1 MSMTKT
7 NPASRSGLLA
17 ALLGGFRAGLRHWRV
32 IVLGWLAGLLPA
44 TLAALPVFA
53 LFNRA
58 LGEHPDASGIVRGN
72 DIAPLADAVMTLP
85 DGGLSAALEQ
95 LGDGLTAAVFL
106 TLLLAPWLAGMLV
119 ASLRE
124 GRALRF
130 GELWAGGW
138 REYGRQFRLLL
149 VSLIPWIGVGLVVA
163 IASFWA
169 RHGDDTRILQSVGE
183 QRQQIVMGL
192 MLAAGFLAWTSIEA
206 ARAAFAA
213 DTTLRS
219 AFHAWLRGLRLMVR
233 RPIAV
238 LLVMLITA
246 GLGLVVAMMLQR
258 PGIDPQAATGLV
270 LGLAQLAVVALWWTR
285 IARLTALAALVPSPA
300 PPAVPMAV
308 RTDAAD
314 IDTASRATMLAG
326 AFPVPPSPSP
336 SV

>member
-7 NPASRSGLLA
+7 NPASRIGLLA
-17 ALLGGFRAGLRHWRV
+17 ALVGGFRAGLRHWRV

-58 LGEHPDASGIVRGN
+58 LGEHPDASGIVRGS
-72 DIAPLADAVMTLP
+72 DIAPLADALMTLP
-85 DGGLSAALEQ
+85 DGGLTAALAPLSE
-95 LGDGLTAAVFL
+95 GISSAVIVS
-106 TLLLAPWLAGMLV
+106 LLLAPWLAGMLV

-124 GRALRF
+124 GRVLRF

-149 VSLIPWIGVGLVVA
+149 VSLIPWIGVGLVAA

-183 QRQQIVMGL
+183 QRQQIAMWV
-192 MLAAGFLAWTSIEA
+192 MLAAGFLTWTSIES

-219 AFHAWLRGLRLMVR
+219 AFHAWLRGLKLMAR
-233 RPIAV
+233 RPLAV
-238 LLVMLITA
+238 LLVMLVTTA
-246 GLGLVVAMMLQR
+246 LGLAVAMALQR
-258 PGIDPQAATGLV
+258 PAINPQIATGLV
-270 LGLAQLAVVALWWTR
+270 LGLAQLAVVVLWWTR
-285 IARLTALAALVPSPA
+285 IARLHALAAISPA
-300 PPAVPMAV
+300 PTPAPAI
-308 RTDAAD
+308 AAPLPVEPVAAP
-314 IDTASRATMLAG
+314 ASNIA
-326 AFPVPPSPSP
+326 PPLPS
-336 SV
+336 SY